1 MEVKVTIEEVLSKT
15 ITFEV
20 SDDLTEDERTEYVDE
35 KIKEMYQNSKW
46 KSILSAD
53 DFSGYVQIQYEDDE
67 VTTDWYNLGLGLSIL
82 ALFLCSDK
90 NRKVVL

>member
-1 MEVKVTIEEVLSKT
+1 MEVKVTIEEVLSRT

-20 SDDLTEDERTEYVDE
+20 PEGLEACDREEYVDN
-35 KIKEMYQNSKW
+35 KIKEMYQKSNV

-67 VTTDWYNLGLGLSIL
+67 GSTDWYNL
-82 ALFLCSDK
+82 F
-90 NRKVVL
+90 

>member
-1 MEVKVTIEEVLSKT
+1 MEVRVTIEEVLSRT

-20 SDDLTEDERTEYVDE
+20 PEGLEASEREDYVDN
-35 KIKEMYQNSKW
+35 KIKEMYQKSNF

-67 VTTDWYNLGLGLSIL
+67 ETTDWCNL
-82 ALFLCSDK
+82 F
-90 NRKVVL
+90 

>member
-53 DFSGYVQIQYEDDE
+53 DFSGYVRIQYEDDE
-67 VTTDWYNLGLGLSIL
+67 VTTDWYNL
-82 ALFLCSDK
+82 F
-90 NRKVVL
+90 